1 MRDLIVTALIL
12 ASVPFA
18 IRQPWI
24 GVLSYLWVSV
34 MNIQHFG
41 YSFALTLPFA
51 AIVAAA
57 TLVGMAVTKD
67 KVGLPI
73 NGTTILLIVFP
84 LWMCITYMFAL
95 ENELD
100 GYVRWKEVMKI
111 FFFIVV
117 SASIL
122 KTRKHLEWM
131 IWIIVISVGFYGIKG
146 GLFTIANG
154 GSYRVWGPP
163 GNSSISD
170 NNSIS
175 VALVMMVPLM
185 FYLRSIVSQ
194 KWLKLALLGGI
205 GLSTLSILGSHSRG
219 AFLAIVVMVLF
230 LWLKSQKK
238 LFLGILIVA
247 VLPLAIGFM
256 PAEWTER
263 METIKTYD
271 EDESAMG
278 RINAWKVAINI
289 ANDRP
294 LIGGGFELYT
304 PKTFAKYAPNPLDI
318 HSAHSIYFQM
328 LGEHGYVGLILFL
341 SIGFVGWLNGS
352 RVIRLSRNNPEHKW
366 AGDLARMIQVSLVG
380 FAVGGLF
387 VNIGYWEIHYYLILA
402 LMVMYNIVKP
412 PNAPAVFRRSVPP
425 LAPVENSS

>member
-1 MRDLIVTALIL
+1 MRDLIVTVLIL

-194 KWLKLALLGGI
+194 KWLKLALLGG
-205 GLSTLSILGSHSRG
+205 
-219 AFLAIVVMVLF
+219 
-230 LWLKSQKK
+230 K
-238 LFLGILIVA
+238 
-247 VLPLAIGFM
+247 
-256 PAEWTER
+256 
-263 METIKTYD
+263 D
-271 EDESAMG
+271 
-278 RINAWKVAINI
+278 
-289 ANDRP
+289 
-294 LIGGGFELYT
+294 
-304 PKTFAKYAPNPLDI
+304 
-318 HSAHSIYFQM
+318 
-328 LGEHGYVGLILFL
+328 
-341 SIGFVGWLNGS
+341 
-352 RVIRLSRNNPEHKW
+352 
-366 AGDLARMIQVSLVG
+366 
-380 FAVGGLF
+380 
-387 VNIGYWEIHYYLILA
+387 
-402 LMVMYNIVKP
+402 
-412 PNAPAVFRRSVPP
+412 
-425 LAPVENSS
+425 

>member
-1 MRDLIVTALIL
+1 
-12 ASVPFA
+12 
-18 IRQPWI
+18 
-24 GVLSYLWVSV
+24 
-34 MNIQHFG
+34 
-41 YSFALTLPFA
+41 
-51 AIVAAA
+51 
-57 TLVGMAVTKD
+57 
-67 KVGLPI
+67 
-73 NGTTILLIVFP
+73 
-84 LWMCITYMFAL
+84 
-95 ENELD
+95 
-100 GYVRWKEVMKI
+100 
-111 FFFIVV
+111 
-117 SASIL
+117 
-122 KTRKHLEWM
+122 
-131 IWIIVISVGFYGIKG
+131 
-146 GLFTIANG
+146 
-154 GSYRVWGPP
+154 
-163 GNSSISD
+163 
-170 NNSIS
+170 
-175 VALVMMVPLM
+175 MVPLM

>member
-230 LWLKSQKK
+230 LWLKSKNK

-247 VLPLAIGFM
+247 LLPLAIGFM